1 MQEKFACSPT
11 ERLGLATTL
20 YGTVTLSF
28 VIPSE
33 AEGSA
38 VFQVYNHPLLR
49 ANRAASMRFAAPS
62 LLIASDK

>member
-38 VFQVYNHPLLR
+38 VFPGLQPPFTTR
-49 ANRAASMRFAAPS
+49 QPS
-62 LLIASDK
+62 SLYAIRSA